1 MCVRVGEGHFSGAER
16 VWAALEALLLLL
28 LAVREC
34 QLETRTISIMER
46 IEEVIE
52 CKRQTRS
59 VCGEGKE
66 KQKKTGQQQQ
76 QKAVNILMQVW
87 AARGVGGQAEGK
99 WRVAGNVL
107 NVLKN
112 RNEDE
117 G

>member
-1 MCVRVGEGHFSGAER
+1 MCEWGEGHFSGHGQRGAER
-16 VWAALEALLLLL
+16 VWAALEALLLLLL

-52 CKRQTRS
+52 CKRQTRG

-66 KQKKTGQQQQ
+66 KRQQKKKTGQQQQ

-87 AARGVGGQAEGK
+87 AARGEEDCWLRASGGLPATC
-99 WRVAGNVL
+99 
-107 NVLKN
+107 
-112 RNEDE
+112 
-117 G
+117 